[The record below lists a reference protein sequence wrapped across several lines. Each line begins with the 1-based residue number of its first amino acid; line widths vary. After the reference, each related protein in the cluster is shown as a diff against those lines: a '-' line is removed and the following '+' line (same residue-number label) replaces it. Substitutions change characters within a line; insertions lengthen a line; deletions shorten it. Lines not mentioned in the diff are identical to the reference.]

1 MKPGQTTVTDDPA
14 PSLPQMVRQGWA
26 FAYRRYSTDYVADE
40 DYARKNRLGLWRGKF
55 RWPWEW
61 RRR

>member
-1 MKPGQTTVTDDPA
+1 
-14 PSLPQMVRQGWA
+14 MVRQGWA

-40 DYARKNRLGLWRGKF
+40 DYARKNRLGLWQGSF